1 MVHIVEGNLRGE
13 GVRLGVVAS
22 RFNDFV
28 TKRLV
33 EGALASA
40 RRHGVLD
47 DAMTVVWVPGAWEL
61 PAAAHKLAATGRVD
75 AIACIGALI
84 RGATPHFDAI
94 ARAIGPAL
102 QHVALASDIPVTFGV
117 LTCDTVEQALERAGI
132 KAGNKGAEAAI
143 AAIEMARVFEA
154 LRPKGSPP
162 VPA

>member
-22 RFNDFV
+22 RFNEFV

-61 PAAAHKLAATGRVD
+61 PVAARELASRGRVD
-75 AIACIGALI
+75 AIVCIGALI

-94 ARAIGPAL
+94 VGAIGPAL
-102 QHVALASDIPVTFGV
+102 QHVALSTGIPVTFGV

-132 KAGNKGAEAAI
+132 KAGNKGADAAHACLQQI
-143 AAIEMARVFEA
+143 AIRRRLESWR
-154 LRPKGSPP
+154 
-162 VPA
+162 